1 MTNQNLYPGQSCHPT
16 VVDLVSSQEGMM
28 VSWIFLSYHQSQQTV
43 SLRQM
48 KHFVQEILKMMTL
61 ILMISQGDLK
71 T

>member
-1 MTNQNLYPGQSCHPT
+1 MTNQNLYQGRSCHPT

-28 VSWIFLSYHQSQQTV
+28 VSWIFLSYRQFQQTV
-43 SLRQM
+43 SLLQM
-48 KHFVQEILKMMTL
+48 KHFVQEILKMVTL